1 VTDSATFTTPEA
13 DDEDMEDPQLEVLPA
28 DKRGAGVI
36 GRRISRHFSISIF
49 FALILSSCGLIERRD
64 GLFECDYSKYGN
76 APVVY
81 RYYYDSKILSEI
93 NQGEHV
99 INKKH
104 SAEEVD
110 GKVLWR
116 VGEYISYSLDRDTMY
131 LKQTLQGSIA
141 SSLNGTSRV
150 KCKWK

>member
-1 VTDSATFTTPEA
+1 MVDTRQSKPFAVSALLA
-13 DDEDMEDPQLEVLPA
+13 AV
-28 DKRGAGVI
+28 
-36 GRRISRHFSISIF
+36 
-49 FALILSSCGLIERRD
+49 LSSCGLLGRRD

-76 APVVY
+76 PPVVY

-99 INKKH
+99 INKKY
-104 SAEEVD
+104 SVEEVD

-116 VGEYISYSLDRDTMY
+116 VGDYISYSLDKETMY
-131 LKQTLQGSIA
+131 LKQTLQGSII
-141 SSLNGTSRV
+141 SSLNGTSRA